1 MKFSQQTLSIL
12 KNFQNIN
19 KSLLF
24 KPGSE
29 LRTISQVGTIFA
41 VAKIEENIPKEA
53 GIYELS
59 KLLSVISLYDDPEI
73 KFGDNSFEITDN
85 NGKKK
90 TRLTYTDSSMI
101 HTPPSEKT
109 PKMNDIDVQFN
120 LSAEDFIGIL
130 KAGANLGLQDFT
142 IVADGE
148 KMYVGVSDTDNATS
162 DNYYVELGETEN
174 SFRYVV
180 KTEYL
185 KFIHTDYVISID
197 DKKVT
202 FDNGSVIYYIALE
215 SKKTIKMRK

>member
-1 MKFSQQTLSIL
+1 MKFSQQTLAIL

-24 KPGSE
+24 KKGSE

-41 VAKIEENIPKEA
+41 IANIDEEIPKDA

-59 KLLSVISLYDDPEI
+59 KLLSVMTLYDEPNVL
-73 KFGDNSFEITDN
+73 FGENGFEIVDA
-85 NGKKK
+85 NGRKK
-90 TRLTYTDSSMI
+90 TRLTYTEPSMI
-101 HTPPSEKT
+101 HSPPSDKS
-109 PKMNDIDVQFN
+109 PKMSDINIEFI
-120 LSAEDFIGIL
+120 LSADDFMGIL
-130 KAGANLGLQDFT
+130 KAGANLGLGDFV
-142 IVADGE
+142 IMADGD
-148 KMYVGVSDTDNATS
+148 KMYVGVVDTDNPSS
-162 DNYYVELGETEN
+162 DNYYVELGESDN

-185 KFIHTDYVISID
+185 KFIPSEYTISID

-202 FDNGSVIYYIALE
+202 FSNGVVTYFIALE